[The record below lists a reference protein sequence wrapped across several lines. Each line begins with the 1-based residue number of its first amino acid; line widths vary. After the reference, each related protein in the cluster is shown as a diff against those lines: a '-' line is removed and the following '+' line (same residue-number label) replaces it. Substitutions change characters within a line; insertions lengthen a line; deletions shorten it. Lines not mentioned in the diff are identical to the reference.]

1 MIPAGGSLT
10 LTVQGSGT
18 NFTSGVTTVGF
29 GTSDI
34 LVTQVNVIS
43 PTQLT
48 VNVTPN
54 VTISS
59 ANITITTG
67 LEVISQALGS
77 QITATD
83 PINNKPKYA
92 PSPAVRA
99 LSAASILCGPKHR
112 GN

>member
-1 MIPAGGSLT
+1 
-10 LTVQGSGT
+10 
-18 NFTSGVTTVGF
+18 
-29 GTSDI
+29 
-34 LVTQVNVIS
+34 VTQVNVTS

-67 LEVISQALGS
+67 LEVISQAVGS

-83 PINNKPKYA
+83 TQQ
-92 PSPAVRA
+92 
-99 LSAASILCGPKHR
+99 
-112 GN
+112 